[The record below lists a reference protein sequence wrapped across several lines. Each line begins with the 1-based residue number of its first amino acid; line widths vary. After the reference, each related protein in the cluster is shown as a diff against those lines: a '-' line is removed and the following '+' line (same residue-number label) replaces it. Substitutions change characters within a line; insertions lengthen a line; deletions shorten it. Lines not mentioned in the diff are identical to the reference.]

1 LDIKEFW
8 RQYDIS
14 DKEHKKWEKRAD
26 KVLKRYRLE
35 TESSDGETKPSFNV
49 LWANTSVQEP
59 DLFSQVPKP
68 DIARRYKDDDPVGA
82 HGAKILERSLEFVM
96 DDGDF
101 HKFGK
106 RSVRDYQLPGRTSC
120 KIRYCPTY
128 STVRRSV
135 ELEAQGTLGP
145 NGETDTLRYFKDGE
159 EVDRKQVQYQ
169 NGIAFMDEDVEE
181 VVDEHVI
188 IERWPWKNFRHQKAK
203 RWEDVGWVDYISYL
217 DQAQLEKL
225 LGKRKA
231 RDIELTVDAAGD
243 ERKDGQFNPTHAEVH
258 EVWIA
263 RTRKVS
269 VAVRGVE
276 DKWLKETEDPLRLDR
291 FFPCPEPLMAVDTND
306 SLQPIPLF
314 TLYQHQANELD
325 LITKRIS
332 VLMRA
337 LKLAGFYAG
346 SEKETLK
353 KLFDAD
359 ENTMIPVADW
369 ASLKASGGVSG
380 LIEWLPVEQVGKV
393 LTALFREREAI
404 VAQIFEITG
413 VADIQRGATDPRE
426 TKGAQAIKAN
436 YASRRTL
443 VPKQD
448 IERYFRDV
456 LRIAAEIMAEHFS
469 EDTLQRMTGL
479 ETSVMVPSGQMG
491 PDGKP
496 AMVPVSVMPI
506 LRDELQRQ
514 YRIDIETDSTV
525 APDQEREQA
534 NMAAALEAVTAFMQA
549 ALPLTQAGVPAE
561 LLLQLLKTYLRKF
574 KWGREV
580 EDTIEQLERNPPPK
594 QPDPEEKKMQME
606 MQIEQQK
613 AQLEQQQM
621 MMEMQAKQ
629 QELAMKMKEMEMKL
643 QFEQAKSEQELQIE
657 AVKGE
662 AEMQIAQQGVAQDQ
676 MMHDQQ
682 MQQSEQSHQQKLQQQ
697 KEAASAKN
705 VSIRQGSQRANSG
718 R

>member
-1 LDIKEFW
+1 VDIKEFW
-8 RQYDIS
+8 RQYDIA

-35 TESSDGETKPSFNV
+35 SENGDGTVSPSFNV

-82 HGAKILERSLEFVM
+82 HGSKVLERSLEFVM

-101 HKFGK
+101 HTFGK

-135 ELEAQGTLGP
+135 ELEARGTLGP
-145 NGETDTLRYFKDGE
+145 NGETDSLQFFKDDE
-159 EVDRKQVQYQ
+159 EVDREQVQYQ
-169 NGIAFMDEDVEE
+169 NGVAFMDEDVEE

-217 DQAQLEKL
+217 DRDQLKKL
-225 LGKRKA
+225 LGNKA
-231 RDIELTVDAAGD
+231 KNIELTVDSAGD
-243 ERKDGQFNPTHAEVH
+243 EKREGNSFNPTHAEVH

-263 RTRKVS
+263 RTRKV
-269 VAVRGVE
+269 AIAIKGID
-276 DKWLKETEDPLRLDR
+276 DKWLKEGEDPLRLDK
-291 FFPCPEPLMAVDTND
+291 FFPCPAPLMAVDTND

-353 KLFDAD
+353 KLFEAD
-359 ENTMIPVADW
+359 DNTMIPVADW

-380 LIEWLPVEQVGKV
+380 LIEWLPVEEVGKV

-404 VAQIFEITG
+404 VAQIFELTG

-469 EDTLQRMTGL
+469 VDTLERMTGL
-479 ETSVMVPSGQMG
+479 PVP
-491 PDGKP
+491 PEVH
-496 AMVPVSVMPI
+496 AM
-506 LRDELQRQ
+506 LQDELQRQ

-534 NMAAALEAVTAFMQA
+534 NMAAALEAVTAFIQA
-549 ALPLTQAGVPAE
+549 MGPMIQQGLPIE
-561 LLLQLLKTYLRKF
+561 LALQLLKTYLRKF

-580 EDTIEQLERNPPPK
+580 EETIEQLERNPPQP
-594 QPDPEEKKMQME
+594 QPDPEEKKIQME

-613 AQLEQQQM
+613 AQLDQQKS
-621 MMEMQAKQ
+621 MMEMQMKQ
-629 QELAMKMKEMEMKL
+629 KELEMKLQEMMMKL

-657 AVKGE
+657 AVKGQ

-676 MMHDQQ
+676 QMHDQQ
-682 MQQSEQSHQQKLQQQ
+682 MQQNEQSHQQTMRQQ
-697 KEAASAKN
+697 KEKSSAQN
-705 VSIRQGSQRANSG
+705 VSVRQGSQGANSA

>member
-1 LDIKEFW
+1 MDIKEFW

-35 TESSDGETKPSFNV
+35 TEDGNGTATPSFNV

-68 DIARRYKDDDPVGA
+68 EIARRYKDDDPIGA
-82 HGAKILERSLEFVM
+82 HGCKILERSLEFVM

-135 ELEAQGTLGP
+135 ELETQGTLGP

-159 EVDRKQVQYQ
+159 EVDSEQVQYQ
-169 NGIAFMDEDVEE
+169 NGVAFMDEDVEE

-217 DQAQLEKL
+217 DRAQLKKL
-225 LGKRKA
+225 LGKKA
-231 RDIELTVDAAGD
+231 KDIELTVDAAGD
-243 ERKDGQFNPTHAEVH
+243 ERKDGHFNPTHAEVH

-269 VAVRGVE
+269 IAVRGVE
-276 DKWLKETEDPLRLDR
+276 DKWLKEGEDPLRLDK

-353 KLFDAD
+353 KLFEAE
-359 ENTMIPVADW
+359 ENTMIPVSDW

-380 LIEWLPVEQVGKV
+380 LIEWLPVEEVGKV

-404 VAQIFEITG
+404 VAQIFELTG

-456 LRIAAEIMAEHFS
+456 LRIAAEIMSEHFS
-469 EDTLQRMTGL
+469 ADTLERMTGL
-479 ETSVMVPSGQMG
+479 PVPPEVHMML
-491 PDGKP
+491 K
-496 AMVPVSVMPI
+496 
-506 LRDELQRQ
+506 DELQRQ

-534 NMAAALEAVTAFMQA
+534 NMATALEAVTSFMEA
-549 ALPLTQAGVPAE
+549 GAPLAQAGVPVE

-580 EDTIEQLERNPPPK
+580 EETIERLERNPPPP

-606 MQIEQQK
+606 MAIEQEKAKLEQQK
-613 AQLEQQQM
+613 L

-629 QELAMKMKEMEMKL
+629 KELELKLQEMQMKI
-643 QFEQAKSEQELQIE
+643 QFEQQKGAMDVQMKQQDMQMNEVANQQDLQH
-657 AVKGE
+657 
-662 AEMQIAQQGVAQDQ
+662 Q
-676 MMHDQQ
+676 
-682 MQQSEQSHQQKLQQQ
+682 QQSHEQALTEQRQM
-697 KEAASAKN
+697 ADAKA
-705 VSIRQGSQRANSG
+705 VSVRQGKQNSNSD
-718 R
+718 RRVAS